1 LQPGQIKLA
10 QPFADGPIGHLD
22 SETASD
28 LLAQI
33 DATPADNAMFLRIR
47 PLQDRCL
54 QFGHLSGRQQ
64 GGLAGTVARSQSR
77 DPLCVVTMH
86 PVAQRLTLHPG
97 SFRSLGPGVPV
108 QNERQGQKAADLR
121 TVTAFRRKR
130 AKIRRRVFG
139 SCDRERLAHSI
150 LLRPG
155 NSTGTYRINV
165 KDRFRAPEE
174 SGFQT
179 VGLRAAGFAGAL
191 HVVSE
196 WATRRRRAESI
207 GVTLP
212 FKLSART
219 IARLFTGQHDRMSR
233 ADVILAGPCRHLRWP
248 VTSSDASMPCCAP
261 GPAQLPMPGSAMP
274 PAACAAR
281 SPTAWLRTAALCA
294 NGDETPRCGEIR
306 LEGAEGSS
314 VSCP

>member
-54 QFGHLSGRQQ
+54 QFGHLGGRQQ

-77 DPLCVVTMH
+77 DPLRVVTMH

-150 LLRPG
+150 LLRSG
-155 NSTGTYRINV
+155 NSTGRYRINV
-165 KDRFRAPEE
+165 EDRFRAPEE

-179 VGLRAAGFAGAL
+179 VGMR
-191 HVVSE
+191 V
-196 WATRRRRAESI
+196 
-207 GVTLP
+207 
-212 FKLSART
+212 
-219 IARLFTGQHDRMSR
+219 RL
-233 ADVILAGPCRHLRWP
+233 
-248 VTSSDASMPCCAP
+248 
-261 GPAQLPMPGSAMP
+261 
-274 PAACAAR
+274 
-281 SPTAWLRTAALCA
+281 
-294 NGDETPRCGEIR
+294 
-306 LEGAEGSS
+306 
-314 VSCP
+314 